1 MKPLQRTALLALG
14 LAMLFLPA
22 YGANSP
28 DRTQWGQD
36 IRVEAGQSVSDLTC
50 FNCSVYVA
58 GNVAGDVTAFGGR
71 VVLEGSGQVAG
82 DVTAFLGDVRVGTG
96 SKIAGDVT
104 AFGGRIHR
112 GSDAQI
118 GGDVTE
124 FAGGGWLALI
134 FGVPLFILGGI
145 IALIVWLVQSNRRP
159 AQVPVR
165 A

>member
-1 MKPLQRTALLALG
+1 MKPLQRTALLAVVLV
-14 LAMLFLPA
+14 LFLPA
-22 YGANSP
+22 AYAASSP

-58 GNVAGDVTAFGGR
+58 GNVGGDVTAFSGR

-82 DVTAFLGDVRVGTG
+82 DVTAFLGDVRVAPGT
-96 SKIAGDVT
+96 KIAGDVT

-112 GSDAQI
+112 ASDAQI
-118 GGDVTE
+118 AGDVTE
-124 FAGGGWLALI
+124 FAGGGWMAVI
-134 FGVPLFILGGI
+134 FAVPLFILGGI
-145 IALIVWLVQSNRRP
+145 IALVVWLVQRNRRP
-159 AQVPVR
+159 APIPAR